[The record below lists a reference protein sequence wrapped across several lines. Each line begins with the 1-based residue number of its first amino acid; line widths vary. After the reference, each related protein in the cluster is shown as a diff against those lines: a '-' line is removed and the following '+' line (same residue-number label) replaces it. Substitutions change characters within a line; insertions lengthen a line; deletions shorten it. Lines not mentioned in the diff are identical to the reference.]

1 MSDQL
6 TCAAARELAPD
17 LALGLLPGAE
27 RARLLAHL
35 AGCASCDALVAELA
49 DVADS
54 LLLLA
59 PGADPPPGF
68 ESAVLARIDREP
80 ASGPV
85 TPESAGPA
93 SVVPGFVAPGS
104 VAPGSVAPGSGVS
117 GVPGSAAPGSAT
129 PGSGAP
135 GSVSSGAPGS
145 GPDASGL
152 GGPGRGAADG
162 PASGSHSGR
171 PRRSLRVVLLALA
184 AAVLLVG
191 GTAAGVELA
200 HRGPEYPQ
208 VREING
214 RALRTAALVGPK
226 NQAWGSVYLFNGK
239 TSDSWVMVTMR
250 WDVPDGTYNVVV
262 DRRTGSPEWLTK
274 LHLAGGE
281 GSIGTTLVD
290 ASDVTAVRVLDA
302 QGHPVCEAR
311 FA

>member
-1 MSDQL
+1 MSDEL

-68 ESAVLARIDREP
+68 ESAVLARIDGEP
-80 ASGPV
+80 TPGPV
-85 TPESAGPA
+85 TLESAGP
-93 SVVPGFVAPGS
+93 VRVTPGPVAPGP
-104 VAPGSVAPGSGVS
+104 VAAGPVAAGPVAAG
-117 GVPGSAAPGSAT
+117 PAAPQSAVPGSAT

-145 GPDASGL
+145 GPVAPGL

-162 PASGSHSGR
+162 PASDSPSGR
-171 PRRSLRVVLLALA
+171 PRRPVRVALLALA
-184 AAVLLVG
+184 ATVLLVG

-214 RALRTAALVGPK
+214 RSLRTAALVGPK

-262 DRRTGSPEWLTK
+262 DRRTGSPEWLTR

-281 GSIGTTLVD
+281 GSIGH
-290 ASDVTAVRVLDA
+290 
-302 QGHPVCEAR
+302 HPGGRLRRDRRPRAR
-311 FA
+311 RRGPSRL

>member
-1 MSDQL
+1 MSDEL

-80 ASGPV
+80 APV
-85 TPESAGPA
+85 TPESAGPE
-93 SVVPGFVAPGS
+93 SGLPGS
-104 VAPGSVAPGSGVS
+104 GLPGSVAPGSGLR
-117 GVPGSAAPGSAT
+117 
-129 PGSGAP
+129 
-135 GSVSSGAPGS
+135 GSVAPGS
-145 GPDASGL
+145 GLPGSVAPGSGL
-152 GGPGRGAADG
+152 PGSGGPGPDSADG
-162 PASGSHSGR
+162 PVPASPSGR
-171 PRRSLRVVLLALA
+171 PRRPVRVALLALA

-208 VREING
+208 VRSING
-214 RALRTAALVGPK
+214 RSLRTAALVGPK
-226 NQAWGSVYLFNGK
+226 DQAWGSVYLFNGK

-262 DRRTGSPEWLTK
+262 DRRTGSPEWLTR

-302 QGHPVCEAR
+302 EGHPVCEAR